1 MSTHKKIDI
10 ICIVSIIL
18 TVALTIL
25 LTNKRTALA
34 VMNQETGSGMFTA
47 NDLDS
52 DWDTSAATHIALS
65 DNGSVISGNG
75 AYVYDGNIYIA
86 YAGHYVLTGELTNG
100 SIIIDAEKSDKIW
113 LLLNGVTIHCDK
125 DAAIRVD
132 QADKV
137 FLTLADDTENTI
149 SSGAQSDSQTD
160 SSDVDGVIYSR
171 DDLTI
176 NGNGTLVV
184 NAEYYHG
191 IVCNDDLAITGG
203 NIAINAVQD
212 GIHAND
218 SVRIR
223 DSVIS
228 ISAGDDG
235 ITVSND
241 DETAFLYIESGSIS
255 IPSCYEGLEAVDVTI
270 AGGNIDIV
278 PTDDGINAAGS
289 GENAVIRITGGD
301 ITITNPSGRDADG
314 LDSNGSIYIE
324 GGRVLI
330 SVSDSGSNCAIDYGS
345 ENGGKC
351 IVSGGT
357 VIACGGSAMI
367 EGLDSDS
374 PQGFL
379 LYYTVAEPGATIE
392 LRDSDSRVLLSE
404 EISCSFSSVI
414 LSTPELKVGDTC
426 TIVVNDVQEQIT
438 IDNAS
443 NSGRGSAGRFGGG
456 MRDGGGNHGG
466 MPEWQEDALP
476 ASNMFDPLDAPTF
489 SDDKQPRGMDAF
501 GDTEKFGD
509 MEPPDNAETFDR
521 ENMTVGGRQSDWGQ
535 MHSGEDT
542 LSSDNIPGN
551 SLALLSI
558 SILVLFIGLFVAIKI
573 KH

>member
-34 VMNQETGSGMFTA
+34 VMNQDTGSGMFTA
-47 NDLDS
+47 NDMDS
-52 DWDTSAATHIALS
+52 DWDTSAATHITLS

-75 AYVYDGNIYIA
+75 AYVYDGNVYIA

-113 LLLNGVTIHCDK
+113 LLLNGVTIHCDN
-125 DAAIRVD
+125 DAAIRVV

-203 NIAINAVQD
+203 NITINAVQD

-241 DETAFLYIESGSIS
+241 DETAFLYVESGSIS

-314 LDSNGSIYIE
+314 LDSNGNIYIE

-357 VIACGGSAMI
+357 VITCGGSAMI
-367 EGLDSDS
+367 EELDSDS

-379 LYYTVAEPGATIE
+379 LYYTVAEPGAIIE

-404 EISCSFSSVI
+404 AISCSFSSVI

-426 TIVVNDVQEQIT
+426 TIVINDVQEQIT
-438 IDNAS
+438 IDNVS

-456 MRDGGGNHGG
+456 MRAGGGNRGG
-466 MPEWQEDALP
+466 MPEWQDDALP
-476 ASNMFDPLDAPTF
+476 ASNMFDPPNASDF
-489 SDDKQPRGMDAF
+489 SDDKQPRDMEA
-501 GDTEKFGD
+501 FGD
-509 MEPPDNAETFDR
+509 MESPDDAGTSDR
-521 ENMTVGGRQSDWGQ
+521 ENMTVSGRQPDWGQ
-535 MHSGEDT
+535 MRSGGDT
-542 LSSDNIPGN
+542 LSSNNIPGN
-551 SLALLSI
+551 TLTLLSI
-558 SILVLFIGLFVAIKI
+558 SVLTLLIGLFVAIKI